1 MMAASSSPLQNRW
14 LAPWRFI
21 RSTRGR
27 ITLTTVLATG
37 LLLSLLA
44 LGAYSFLKTVQHSS
58 LRNEGTLKLHGI
70 RLDLEQGKL
79 PDGNQAAERLPVEI
93 SVGHQILY
101 SDPLLASLKWSDTG
115 NEHLPDPWIGRGDQ
129 VESGGVERFPF
140 NTSES
145 WHPWADTTLD
155 VLYTDIPVDMVP
167 LDLPGNQQVV
177 RISLVVFDFTHES
190 LMDFLPRALSVA
202 VLGTTLIIAA
212 ASFAAVTWSLRPV
225 DRIRRK
231 LGQLSAENL
240 TERLWVPQTGDEIQA
255 LAEEGNAALERLEA
269 ADRRQQRF
277 IANAAHDLRSP
288 LASLYST
295 LEIARLYPHSQ
306 PAEQTL
312 AQAETQVKRLVAL
325 SEQLLELEQL
335 KAATERSHYDIEIRQ
350 LLTEVLELHPTPWP
364 VSVDITE
371 GVARQVRLQ
380 ANHQQVASAIS
391 NVLANAQ
398 RHAASLITLTAQYE
412 QVAVPSHGLEPV
424 QLVITIA
431 NDGPEIPWADRKR
444 IFERFARLD
453 ESRTTS
459 TGGSGLGLAIAA
471 QIMDSAGGSIGTD
484 REAGLTKFVLTF
496 PVSEAPP
503 QTT

>member
-1 MMAASSSPLQNRW
+1 MAARSSPPPSRR
-14 LAPWRFI
+14 LAPLRFL
-21 RSTRGR
+21 RSTRAR

-44 LGAYSFLKTVQHSS
+44 LGAYSFLQTVQHSS
-58 LRNEGTLKLHGI
+58 LRNEGIQKLYGLQ
-70 RLDLEQGKL
+70 LDLEQGKL
-79 PDGNQAAERLPVEI
+79 PEANQSVERLPVEI
-93 SVGHQILY
+93 SVGNQILY
-101 SDPLLASLKWSDTG
+101 SDPLLASLKWAETL
-115 NEHLPDPWIGRGDQ
+115 NERLPDSWIRRGDQ
-129 VESGGVERFPF
+129 VASGTVERFPF

-145 WHPWADTTLD
+145 WHPWANTTLD
-155 VLYTDIPVDMVP
+155 VLYTDIPADLVP
-167 LDLPGNQQVV
+167 LDLPENQQVV

-190 LMDFLPRALSVA
+190 LMEFLPRGLSIA

-212 ASFAAVTWSLRPV
+212 VSYAAVTWSLRPV
-225 DRIRRK
+225 DKIRRK
-231 LGQLSAENL
+231 LRQLSAENL

-269 ADRRQQRF
+269 ADRRQQQF

-295 LEIARLYPHSQ
+295 LEISRLYPNSQ

-325 SEQLLELEQL
+325 SEQLLELERL
-335 KAATERSHYDIEIRQ
+335 KAAPERSHYDIEIRQ
-350 LLTEVLELHPTPWP
+350 LLTQALELHPTPWH
-364 VSVDITE
+364 VSVDITDT
-371 GVARQVRLQ
+371 VPRQVRLQ
-380 ANHQQVASAIS
+380 ANHQHVASAIG

-398 RHAASLITLTAQYE
+398 RHAASLVTLTAQYE
-412 QVAVPSHGLEPV
+412 LVAAASPGSAPV

-431 NDGPEIPWADRKR
+431 NDGAEIPSADRQR
-444 IFERFARLD
+444 IFERFTRLD